1 MKKLLITAVC
11 LFIFS
16 GFGFADSVDMS
27 QMDAMFNE
35 FDSYSSS
42 KQAKYYEIMEGA
54 MDSEESLE
62 GLAKNLS
69 FLLSEEQIA
78 KIEAKGYS
86 LSKVRSNI
94 RKLKTWSRDDRMA
107 LVDAFREEDRDALKE
122 LNRSN
127 ARASLVVPEAVEE
140 EEMPVIELT
149 EAQARV
155 YDQGLRYLPVK
166 ELAEPPVFEDL
177 NDHWSK
183 DEVSAL
189 SSLGIV
195 NGKRKGAFY
204 PDDYISRMEILAI
217 LTRIAVYDESK
228 LPEGNIQADP
238 SLWYYKPLKRSV
250 QLGLLEEE
258 AEAVLLESASR
269 QEVIGYLMKTYAA
282 FGFEGKE
289 MADLLD
295 YVDADQI
302 LPEYREAF
310 GQAVALGFVQ
320 GWDSKLNPGDPITR
334 AEAVVMSNRFY
345 KKILKMQGIGGQDEA
360 NR

>member
-1 MKKLLITAVC
+1 MKKILIIVLL
-11 LFIFS
+11 LFMFCDFS
-16 GFGFADSVDMS
+16 FADSIDMS
-27 QMDAMFNE
+27 QMDAIFKE

-42 KQAKYYEIMEGA
+42 EQAKYYEVMEGA

-94 RKLKTWSRDDRMA
+94 RKLKTWSREDRMA
-107 LVDAFREEDRDALKE
+107 LVDAFRDEDREKLTV
-122 LNRSN
+122 LNRAN
-127 ARASLVVPEAVEE
+127 ATASLVVPPLLEE
-140 EEMPVIELT
+140 EAKIELT
-149 EAQARV
+149 EAQAKV
-155 YDQGLRYLPVK
+155 FDHGLRYLPV
-166 ELAEPPVFEDL
+166 EPLAEPPIFEDL
-177 NDHWSK
+177 ADHWSK
-183 DEVSAL
+183 DEVEAL
-189 SSLGIV
+189 SALGIV

-204 PDDYISRMEILAI
+204 PDDYISRIEILAI
-217 LTRIAVYDESK
+217 LTRIAVYDDEK
-228 LPEGNIQADP
+228 LPDGAVQADP
-238 SLWYYKPLKRSV
+238 SLWYYRPLERSV
-250 QLGLLEEE
+250 RLGLTAEEPE
-258 AEAVLLESASR
+258 LMLMVSASR
-269 QEVIGYLMKTYAA
+269 QEVIGYLMKAYIA
-282 FGFEGKE
+282 FGFEATE
-289 MADLLD
+289 SADLLD

-320 GWDSKLNPGDPITR
+320 GWDSKLNPRESITR